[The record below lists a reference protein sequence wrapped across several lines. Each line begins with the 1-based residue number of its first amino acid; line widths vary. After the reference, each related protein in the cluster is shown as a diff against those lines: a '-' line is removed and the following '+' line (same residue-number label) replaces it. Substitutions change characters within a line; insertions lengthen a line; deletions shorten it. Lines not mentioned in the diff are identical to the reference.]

1 MRYEATEAF
10 LPVILETAAEEMIN
24 LGLPGEVTEKMR
36 LVLEEAFVNIIRY
49 AYKDEK
55 ERPLEWQMTL
65 EKNTLKVVIKDW
77 GIAFNPC
84 SVQVKVAE
92 ETPLQE
98 RAVGGLGIFFIK
110 KIVDDMSYRR
120 MDNSNE
126 LTLIKK
132 L

>member
-1 MRYEATEAF
+1 MPT
-10 LPVILETAAEEMIN
+10 ILETAAEEMIS
-24 LGLPGEVTEKMR
+24 LGLPEEVREKMR
-36 LVLEEAFVNIIRY
+36 LVLEEAFVNIIHY

-65 EKNTLKVVIKDW
+65 EKGALKVVIKDW
-77 GIAFNPC
+77 GVAFDPC
-84 SVQVKVAE
+84 SFQAKVAE

-120 MDNSNE
+120 IDNCNE

>member
-1 MRYEATEAF
+1 MPT
-10 LPVILETAAEEMIN
+10 ILEKAYQQLSDLGVQGEMA
-24 LGLPGEVTEKMR
+24 EKMR
-36 LVLEEAFVNIIRY
+36 LVLEEAFVNIIHY
-49 AYKDEK
+49 AYKNEK
-55 ERPLEWQMTL
+55 ERPLEWQMSL
-65 EKNTLKVVIKDW
+65 EKGALEIVIKDW

-84 SVQVKVAE
+84 SFQSKVSE

-120 MDNSNE
+120 IDNCNE

-132 L
+132 I